1 MTVHPGV
8 PANTVGELIAMARAE
23 EQGVDMTRTQSPE
36 EFGGY
41 VQTELV
47 KWRKIIRDA
56 GAKLD

>member
-1 MTVHPGV
+1 
-8 PANTVGELIAMARAE
+8 
-23 EQGVDMTRTQSPE
+23 MTRPQSPE

-41 VQTELV
+41 VQSELV

>member
-1 MTVHPGV
+1 VK
-8 PANTVGELIAMARAE
+8 ARAE